1 VQTSRGASDSLSSP
15 PKRTS
20 LPRVKKRRLQPIGIL
35 PSLLTLGNGFCGFL
49 AIAKIGDALMLLPG
63 TSAELSAATITAFE
77 AKITAAA
84 WLIFLGM
91 VFDALDG
98 SVARMVNK
106 TSDFGG
112 QLDSLCDVVTFG
124 VAPAF
129 LVKALLEHQ
138 TVVQGLGTRH
148 PRIYLLVTVLFALCA
163 VLRLARFNAEHEKSD
178 DAHDHFAGL
187 PTPAAAGFVASL
199 VVFMYGFPDSELAR
213 LVPALGALDL
223 RTPIVWTLFVCSP
236 ILAGLMVSRVRYT
249 HGFRALLRRRKSF
262 RALPLVLLGLLLFFL
277 EPELLVVC
285 ACVGYVVYGGGAE
298 LLRRARGTPN
308 DGDDDDEPHL
318 ELDGGEEDPRE
329 EEAGGGEGTRS
340 PRAGGSPPFQRL
352 G

>member
-1 VQTSRGASDSLSSP
+1 M
-15 PKRTS
+15 
-20 LPRVKKRRLQPIGIL
+20 KKRRLQPIGFL

-63 TSAELSAATITAFE
+63 ASGELSAATIAAFE

-106 TSDFGG
+106 TTDFGG

-124 VAPAF
+124 IAPAF

-138 TVVQGLGTRH
+138 TIVQGLGTRH
-148 PRIYLLVTVLFALCA
+148 PRIYLLVTALFALCA
-163 VLRLARFNAEHEKSD
+163 VLRLARFNAEHEKTD

-199 VVFMYGFPDSELAR
+199 VVFMYGFGESELTR
-213 LVPALGALDL
+213 LVPGLGSLDV

-236 ILAGLMVSRVRYT
+236 LLAGLMVSRVRYT

-262 RALPLVLLGLLLFFL
+262 RALPLVLLALLLFFL
-277 EPELLVVC
+277 EPELLVAI
-285 ACVGYVVYGGGAE
+285 ACVGYVAWGVCGE
-298 LLRRARGTPN
+298 LARRARGARGAR
-308 DGDDDDEPHL
+308 DEDDEDGQL
-318 ELDGGEEDPRE
+318 ELDGDEEESGEEDR
-329 EEAGGGEGTRS
+329 GEGEAA
-340 PRAGGSPPFQRL
+340 PRARPGGAPFQRL